1 MRFILVH
8 KTVTYLMVV
17 TSTLSILVSGEV
29 PAWLGALFLAAVAG
43 SWFWEAPRVDFGRW
57 ELPWNI
63 ATLSLLAIVGFQA
76 ANDGSLLSAGVVF
89 ILFLLV
95 NKLYNR
101 RTSRDYLQ
109 LYVLSF
115 MQLVAGTAVD
125 VDITYGLQ
133 FVLYVVFGTWTLILF
148 HLKREMEDNFLLK
161 YGDSLQGR
169 PVQVE
174 RVLNSRKLVGGR
186 FLLATS
192 SISLVVFLGSTLVFV
207 MFPRIGFGLFF
218 KKQRPGILMTGFSD
232 RVELGQF
239 GTVKDDPTV
248 VMRVEF
254 PDLPSGGYRTGYWRG
269 VSFDHYD
276 GRRWTKSHTGERP
289 PLQRAARGRYAL
301 GPAPPAEQVVTQEIY
316 LEPMETHVL
325 FALARPHAFGLP
337 DAGLGQGLGQAP
349 RRLFRDAEGDVL
361 YAQADELA
369 FRYQAFSGPD
379 EAPPG
384 AWHLPLADYRL
395 RLAGTAIAR
404 RYLQLP
410 DDLDPE
416 VTRLAAGL
424 IAGATTLGEAVDRIE
439 AHLRTNYAY
448 SLALESGRGRPPLE
462 DFLFDQKKGHCEYFA
477 TALAVL
483 LRTQGIAARNVNG
496 FLGGRFNTFGN
507 YLAVSQGDAHSW
519 VEVYVPEGGWI
530 TRDATPAGQGPPR
543 DGFAA
548 TVLAYADALRLRWYK
563 YVIEYDLARQVRFFE
578 RVRAGFSGVFGR
590 SGAADG
596 AGERDGPAAGRGAGL
611 PEGALWGFVAVG
623 LGALVIVVVRRRR
636 AGTRPG
642 HSGAASPRGESVAE
656 IYRRLSTTYATL
668 GHARP
673 PAATAREFV
682 ALLERR
688 EAPGLDTARD
698 VVALYEAARFGDTEV
713 DGAQLRRL
721 RAAVDALRH
730 APRP

>member
-1 MRFILVH
+1 M
-8 KTVTYLMVV
+8 
-17 TSTLSILVSGEV
+17 
-29 PAWLGALFLAAVAG
+29 
-43 SWFWEAPRVDFGRW
+43 
-57 ELPWNI
+57 
-63 ATLSLLAIVGFQA
+63 
-76 ANDGSLLSAGVVF
+76 
-89 ILFLLV
+89 
-95 NKLYNR
+95 
-101 RTSRDYLQ
+101 
-109 LYVLSF
+109 
-115 MQLVAGTAVD
+115 
-125 VDITYGLQ
+125 
-133 FVLYVVFGTWTLILF
+133 
-148 HLKREMEDNFLLK
+148 
-161 YGDSLQGR
+161 
-169 PVQVE
+169 
-174 RVLNSRKLVGGR
+174 
-186 FLLATS
+186 
-192 SISLVVFLGSTLVFV
+192 
-207 MFPRIGFGLFF
+207 
-218 KKQRPGILMTGFSD
+218 
-232 RVELGQF
+232 
-239 GTVKDDPTV
+239 
-248 VMRVEF
+248 
-254 PDLPSGGYRTGYWRG
+254 
-269 VSFDHYD
+269 
-276 GRRWTKSHTGERP
+276 
-289 PLQRAARGRYAL
+289 
-301 GPAPPAEQVVTQEIY
+301 
-316 LEPMETHVL
+316 
-325 FALARPHAFGLP
+325 
-337 DAGLGQGLGQAP
+337 
-349 RRLFRDAEGDVL
+349 
-361 YAQADELA
+361 
-369 FRYQAFSGPD
+369 
-379 EAPPG
+379 
-384 AWHLPLADYRL
+384 
-395 RLAGTAIAR
+395 
-404 RYLQLP
+404 
-410 DDLDPE
+410 
-416 VTRLAAGL
+416 TRLAAGL

>member
-17 TSTLSILVSGEV
+17 TSTLSVLVSGEV
-29 PAWLGALFLAAVAG
+29 SYWIGALFLAAVAG
-43 SWFWEAPRVDFGRW
+43 SWFWEAPRVDPARW
-57 ELPWNI
+57 ELPWNV
-63 ATLSLLAIVGFQA
+63 ATVGLLAALGFQVA
-76 ANDGSLLSAGVVF
+76 GDGSLLSAGVVF

-115 MQLVAGTAVD
+115 MQLVAGTALD

-133 FVLYVVFGTWTLILF
+133 FVLYVIFGTWTLILF

-192 SISLVVFLGSTLVFV
+192 AISLLVFLGSTLVFV

-248 VMRVEF
+248 VLRVEF
-254 PDLPSGGYRTGYWRG
+254 PDLPAGGYRTGYWRG

-276 GRRWTKSHTGERP
+276 GRRWTKSHADTRP
-289 PLQRAARGRYAL
+289 PMQRGARGRYTIA
-301 GPAPPAEQVVTQEIY
+301 PAPPAEQVVTQEIY

-325 FALARPHAFGLP
+325 FALSRPHAFGLP
-337 DAGLGQGLGQAP
+337 DIGLGQSLGQVP

-361 YAQADELA
+361 YAQADDLA

-379 EAPPG
+379 APSDG
-384 AWHLPLADYRL
+384 AWQQPLADYRA
-395 RLAGTAIAR
+395 RLAGTAVEQ
-404 RYLQLP
+404 RYLQRP
-410 DDLDPE
+410 PELDPE
-416 VTRLAAGL
+416 VERLAARL
-424 IAGATTLGEAVDRIE
+424 VAGATTVGEAVERIE
-439 AHLRTNYAY
+439 TYLRTTYAY
-448 SLALESGRGRPPLE
+448 SLELTPGDGRPPLE
-462 DFLFDQKKGHCEYFA
+462 DFLFEQKKGHCEYFA
-477 TALAVL
+477 TALAIL

-507 YLAVSQGDAHSW
+507 FLALSQGDAHSW
-519 VEVYVPEGGWI
+519 VEVYLPDGGWY

-543 DGFAA
+543 DGWTAA
-548 TVLAYADALRLRWYK
+548 MLAYTDALRLRWYK
-563 YVIEYDLARQVRFFE
+563 YVIEYDLARQLRFFE
-578 RVRAGFSGVFGR
+578 RVRTGLTGVFG
-590 SGAADG
+590 SGPDAGSTADG
-596 AGERDGPAAGRGAGL
+596 GRDAARGAGL
-611 PEGALWGFVAVG
+611 PEGALWGAVALG
-623 LGALVIVVVRRRR
+623 LAVLGVVVLRRRR
-636 AGTRPG
+636 RGERAGPG
-642 HSGAASPRGESVAE
+642 LPSSPRGESVAE
-656 IYRRLSTTYATL
+656 IYRRLVAAYTAL

-673 PAATAREFV
+673 ASSTAREFV

-688 EAPGLDTARD
+688 AAPGLDTARE
-698 VVALYEAARFGDTEV
+698 VVALYEAARFGDV
-713 DGAQLRRL
+713 APDGADLRRL
-721 RAAVDALRH
+721 RAEIERLRSPP
-730 APRP
+730 AA

>member
-17 TSTLSILVSGEV
+17 TSTLSVLVSGEV
-29 PAWLGALFLAAVAG
+29 PYWQGALFLMAVAA
-43 SWFWEAPRVDFGRW
+43 SWFWEPPRVDFRRW
-57 ELPWNI
+57 DLPWNI
-63 ATLSLLAIVGFQA
+63 ATLLLLAVLGFQA
-76 ANDGSLLSAGVVF
+76 SGDGSLLSAGVVF
-89 ILFLLV
+89 ILFLMA

-192 SISLVVFLGSTLVFV
+192 AISLLVFLGSTLVFV

-254 PDLPSGGYRTGYWRG
+254 PDLPTGGYRTGYWRG

-276 GRRWTKSHTGERP
+276 GRRWTKSHAGTRP
-289 PLQRAARGRYAL
+289 PMQRGARGRYTI
-301 GPAPPAEQVVTQEIY
+301 GPPPPAEQVVTQEIY

-325 FALARPHAFGLP
+325 FALSRPHAFGLP

-349 RRLFRDAEGDVL
+349 RRLFRDADGDVL

-384 AWHLPLADYRL
+384 AWQGSLVDYRA
-395 RLAGTAIAR
+395 RLAETPLAR
-404 RYLQLP
+404 RYLQTP
-410 DDLDPE
+410 EDLDPE
-416 VTRLAAGL
+416 VGRLAAEL

-439 AHLRTNYAY
+439 THLRTNYAY
-448 SLALESGRGRPPLE
+448 SLELKPGSGRPPLE
-462 DFLFDQKKGHCEYFA
+462 DFLFEQRKGHCEYFA

-496 FLGGRFNTFGN
+496 FLGGRFNGFGN
-507 YLAVSQGDAHSW
+507 YLAIAQGDAHSW
-519 VEVYVPEGGWI
+519 VEVYLPDGGVAH
-530 TRDATPAGQGPPR
+530 TRRDPRRTRPPAG
-543 DGFAA
+543 
-548 TVLAYADALRLRWYK
+548 
-563 YVIEYDLARQVRFFE
+563 
-578 RVRAGFSGVFGR
+578 RVRR
-590 SGAADG
+590 H
-596 AGERDGPAAGRGAGL
+596 
-611 PEGALWGFVAVG
+611 
-623 LGALVIVVVRRRR
+623 
-636 AGTRPG
+636 RP
-642 HSGAASPRGESVAE
+642 
-656 IYRRLSTTYATL
+656 RL
-668 GHARP
+668 HRRP
-673 PAATAREFV
+673 PAALVQIRHRVRPRATA
-682 ALLERR
+682 ALLRARAGRAHACLRPRRPRRGERC
-688 EAPGLDTARD
+688 AP
-698 VVALYEAARFGDTEV
+698 
-713 DGAQLRRL
+713 
-721 RAAVDALRH
+721 
-730 APRP
+730 